1 MILCDR
7 VCALASEPFVL
18 RVFDSIMRIAAQT
31 LGRAPIAHRSAG
43 AAVLERCYG
52 KLSAS
57 TFVRD
62 HGMHVGK
69 LLEAS

>member
-1 MILCDR
+1 MILWDR

-31 LGRAPIAHRSAG
+31 LGRAPMAHGSLG
-43 AAVLERCYG
+43 AAVLERYYD
-52 KLSAS
+52 KLPS

-62 HGMHVGK
+62 HGMHVPK
-69 LLEAS
+69 LLEAP